1 MLLFAAGSA
10 AKEQWFVALS
20 AAITPD
26 GGAGASV
33 HALYNTFCN
42 YVREH
47 ALVEYP
53 QVRPVLADKQGLQ
66 QHRSIVILFRLV
78 YVGHVLPMRWLLC

>member
-33 HALYNTFCN
+33 HALYNTFCD

-47 ALVEYP
+47 ASVEYP
-53 QVRPVLADKQGLQ
+53 QVWLVLTDKQSLRYAKDC
-66 QHRSIVILFRLV
+66 RS
-78 YVGHVLPMRWLLC
+78 YTNCM